1 MTQKETLEWSF
12 LYRKHVQN
20 FYAENYK
27 TLMKELREDR
37 WRDVMSLQTG
47 RFKAANMASL
57 SKFTYTHHRTPAKIH
72 QDLKNK
78 RRQDYSKIYMN
89 RERYWSNF

>member
-1 MTQKETLEWSF
+1 MDLKIKSIIPFTMTQKETLEWSF

-37 WRDVMSLQTG
+37 WRDVMSL
-47 RFKAANMASL
+47 
-57 SKFTYTHHRTPAKIH
+57 
-72 QDLKNK
+72 
-78 RRQDYSKIYMN
+78 
-89 RERYWSNF
+89 